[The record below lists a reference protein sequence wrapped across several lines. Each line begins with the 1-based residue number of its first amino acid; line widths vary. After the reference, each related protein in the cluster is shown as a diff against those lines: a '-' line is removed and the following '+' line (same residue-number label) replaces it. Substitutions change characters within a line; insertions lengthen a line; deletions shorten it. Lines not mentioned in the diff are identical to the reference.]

1 MLNIS
6 RIFDDFPHVF
16 HVVPMLGTCYNKN
29 NFAQNVI
36 GLTKKV
42 QQFMKNGAYMSTENK
57 TLLQARHMILI
68 GATGRNSGKTTLALQ
83 IIHAFKDVLPV
94 VAFKLI
100 TIRDHGD
107 ICPRGGKG
115 CGICQG
121 LKGSFDIT
129 PETGTGTKDTM
140 LLKKAGAN
148 QVYLIRAYK
157 ENLREALEEALK
169 LVPKNALVLCESN
182 SVRLVA
188 EPALFVMIQS
198 STSSSIKPT
207 AEAVMDYADVIL
219 PQDEVRFENFVQGEL
234 NQKLKLNFSELNQ

>member
-1 MLNIS
+1 
-6 RIFDDFPHVF
+6 
-16 HVVPMLGTCYNKN
+16 
-29 NFAQNVI
+29 
-36 GLTKKV
+36 
-42 QQFMKNGAYMSTENK
+42 MSTENK
-57 TLLQARHMILI
+57 THLQARQMVLI

-83 IIHAFKDVLPV
+83 IIHAFKDTLPV

-100 TIRDHGD
+100 TIRNQGD
-107 ICPRGGKG
+107 ICPRGGQG

-129 PETGTGTKDTM
+129 LETGTGTKDTM

-169 LVPKNALVLCESN
+169 LLPKDSLILCESN

-198 STSSSIKPT
+198 TSSSIKPT
-207 AEAVMDYADVIL
+207 AEAVMEYADVIL
-219 PQDEVRFENFVQGEL
+219 PQDEVCFENFVQGEL
-234 NQKLKLNFSELNQ
+234 YQKLKSNFSELNQ

>member
-1 MLNIS
+1 
-6 RIFDDFPHVF
+6 
-16 HVVPMLGTCYNKN
+16 
-29 NFAQNVI
+29 
-36 GLTKKV
+36 
-42 QQFMKNGAYMSTENK
+42 MSTENK
-57 TLLQARHMILI
+57 TLLQARQMVLI

-83 IIHAFKDVLPV
+83 IIHAFKDTLPV

-100 TIRDHGD
+100 TIRNHGD
-107 ICPRGGKG
+107 ICPRGGQG

-121 LKGSFDIT
+121 LKGTFDIT
-129 PETGTGTKDTM
+129 LETGTGTKDTM

-169 LVPKNALVLCESN
+169 LVPKDSLILCESN

-198 STSSSIKPT
+198 TSSSIKPT
-207 AEAVMDYADVIL
+207 AEAVMEYADVIL
-219 PQDEVRFENFVQGEL
+219 PQDEVCFENFVQGEL
-234 NQKLKLNFSELNQ
+234 YQKLKSNFSELNQ

>member
-1 MLNIS
+1 
-6 RIFDDFPHVF
+6 
-16 HVVPMLGTCYNKN
+16 
-29 NFAQNVI
+29 
-36 GLTKKV
+36 
-42 QQFMKNGAYMSTENK
+42 MSTENK
-57 TLLQARHMILI
+57 TLLQARQMVLI

-83 IIHAFKDVLPV
+83 IIHAFKNTLPV

-100 TIRDHGD
+100 TIRNHGD
-107 ICPRGGKG
+107 ICPRGGQG

-129 PETGTGTKDTM
+129 LETGTGTKDTM
-140 LLKKAGAN
+140 VLKKAGAN

-169 LVPKNALVLCESN
+169 LVPKDALILCESN

-198 STSSSIKPT
+198 TSSSIKPT
-207 AEAVMDYADVIL
+207 AEAVMEYADVIL
-219 PQDEVRFENFVQGEL
+219 PQDEVCFENFVKGEL
-234 NQKLKLNFSELNQ
+234 YQKLKSNFSELNQ

>member
-1 MLNIS
+1 
-6 RIFDDFPHVF
+6 
-16 HVVPMLGTCYNKN
+16 
-29 NFAQNVI
+29 
-36 GLTKKV
+36 
-42 QQFMKNGAYMSTENK
+42 MSTENK
-57 TLLQARHMILI
+57 TLLQARQMVLI

-83 IIHAFKDVLPV
+83 IIHAFKDILPV

-100 TIRDHGD
+100 TIRNQGD
-107 ICPRGGKG
+107 ICPRGGQG

-129 PETGTGTKDTM
+129 LETGTGTKDTM

-169 LVPKNALVLCESN
+169 LVPNDSLILCESN

-198 STSSSIKPT
+198 TSSSIKPT
-207 AEAVMDYADVIL
+207 AEAVMEYADVIL
-219 PQDEVRFENFVQGEL
+219 PQDEVCFENFVQGEL
-234 NQKLKLNFSELNQ
+234 YQKLKSNFSELNQ